1 MLDYKTIG
9 KLGEAAAA
17 AYLQK
22 SGYRILQRN
31 YCTPIGELDIVCS
44 LGNALVFVEVKSRT
58 STSFGEAYLAVN
70 AKKQHKLRNLALYYI
85 MLECKVEPEYQFD
98 IVSLWMQK
106 QTGAVLDLQHYKNAF
121 V

>member
-17 AYLQK
+17 VYLQK

-31 YCTPIGELDIVCS
+31 YSTPIGELDIVCS
-44 LGNALVFVEVKSRT
+44 LGNVLVFVEVKSRT

-70 AKKQHKLRNLALYYI
+70 AKKQQKLRNLALYYI
-85 MLECKVEPEYQFD
+85 MLECKTEPEYQFD

>member
-17 AYLQK
+17 SYLQK
-22 SGYRILQRN
+22 LGYRILQRN

-44 LGNALVFVEVKSRT
+44 LGNVLVFVEVKSRT

-70 AKKQHKLRNLALYYI
+70 AKKQQKLRKLALYYI
-85 MLECKVEPEYQFD
+85 MLECKAEPEYQFD